1 MSVEECAPIPNMY
14 DVGIYIFHLA
24 SVFKEPLNFTLITT
38 NRPQLI

>member
-1 MSVEECAPIPNMY
+1 MSVDGYGIIPNMH
-14 DVGIYIFHLA
+14 DVGTYISHLA